1 MAIALLIKD
10 IALPIIMA
18 IFLAYIA
25 YQQMVTNRNKLRLD
39 LYNKRF
45 EVYSVALEF
54 YQELIG
60 DGASTEL
67 KRKFIEKKEAAN
79 FLFSE
84 DPTIYLLLN
93 EMHNKSFKISAVKDN
108 RKDLESSHE
117 VASLLAQESLDAAN
131 WFGPAIKSLSSKMEC
146 FLKFNT
152 V

>member
-60 DGASTEL
+60 DGAST
-67 KRKFIEKKEAAN
+67 
-79 FLFSE
+79 
-84 DPTIYLLLN
+84 
-93 EMHNKSFKISAVKDN
+93 
-108 RKDLESSHE
+108 
-117 VASLLAQESLDAAN
+117 DA
-131 WFGPAIKSLSSKMEC
+131 
-146 FLKFNT
+146 
-152 V
+152 